1 MYSGRER
8 KTKSTKAKG
17 SRGAAAAAAA
27 EQEGQEKK
35 KKGSKRDKYLK
46 TTVDPEDSDEAPQQG
61 ARLGPASQRRGM
73 GAVNLY
79 SLAENVFMQ
88 WEELLG
94 SREGLKRRIETISA
108 VHGRE
113 GRRILTGGI
122 QPSSLL
128 ESIRTE
134 LTALGPASEALER
147 ADLLLELEEKRAK
160 LEALA
165 LEKNAL
171 VDDICMLREDCFEAK
186 DQLAGQSEELE
197 TLRQA
202 LLEWEMQHGAKTKRG
217 DSTKNG
223 SSGGKAGGGAI
234 SGASL
239 SDSSA
244 VVDLSVFK
252 QELSRA
258 QMAEGKRVVQALERL
273 KLPIESSMSPRELA
287 CWHENKKTIMNS
299 LKTLSGQIYSATT
312 RIIYELIQNSDD
324 CSFNDDGELRELYLE
339 CNENALVSF
348 HNERGFQPR
357 DLYGKFYAF
366 CNSAATF

>member
-1 MYSGRER
+1 
-8 KTKSTKAKG
+8 
-17 SRGAAAAAAA
+17 
-27 EQEGQEKK
+27 
-35 KKGSKRDKYLK
+35 
-46 TTVDPEDSDEAPQQG
+46 
-61 ARLGPASQRRGM
+61 
-73 GAVNLY
+73 
-79 SLAENVFMQ
+79 
-88 WEELLG
+88 
-94 SREGLKRRIETISA
+94 
-108 VHGRE
+108 
-113 GRRILTGGI
+113 
-122 QPSSLL
+122 
-128 ESIRTE
+128 
-134 LTALGPASEALER
+134 
-147 ADLLLELEEKRAK
+147 
-160 LEALA
+160 
-165 LEKNAL
+165 
-171 VDDICMLREDCFEAK
+171 
-186 DQLAGQSEELE
+186 
-197 TLRQA
+197 
-202 LLEWEMQHGAKTKRG
+202 MQHGAKTKRG